1 MKIQRRLLPQFL
13 TVLAGVL
20 MFGGSAYA
28 SSTAGTIRGLVIDDG
43 GGAVPGAV
51 ITLTSP
57 ALIGGDQQRTA
68 DDDGRFLF
76 TELPPG
82 AYQLVIAKQGFSTV
96 TRRNVAVGLGRTVE
110 LTIELKYGGGQV
122 DIIDTGPV
130 IDMES
135 TTSGQNFNN
144 DFLSRVPSGRT
155 YQDVV
160 NNTPGVVDNGSGN
173 PNSGG
178 ASYNENQFMLD
189 GVNITDPVTGTFS
202 MNFNFDS
209 IDEVQ
214 VVTTGFDPEYNAL
227 GATISV
233 VTKSGGNSMEVV
245 TNAFYTN
252 GNWSPQYDAQYAAD
266 GAQLSPTGFDRERQ
280 YASVG
285 FQISGPVVKD
295 RVWFLGS
302 YEYNRTLIASAG
314 VPLPRDFDSHYFYGK
329 LTAQPV
335 SAHRFAW
342 SFGADPTTID
352 NITQSRYFLPEAQD
366 RQAQGGFFS
375 TLKWNWFP
383 DPEINTEV
391 IASLQKTYI
400 EGVGVPCTHDQD
412 LGYNPCAPGE
422 AENNVD
428 FDTPARWGTN
438 GAYYAR
444 NAGSFDLDDRWN
456 LGLKGKVSFLQLDL
470 LGKHDVKVGF
480 ETNYTQWQRVVGYSG
495 NLAFVD
501 GYTVPYDPSS
511 LESFYWYELTG
522 PYVYNSSG
530 FHGVGFV
537 ADSYKP
543 IENLTIFGGLRYDM
557 STIRNDVGAPVLSE
571 AVFGPRVSISWDPF
585 ADQKTRIFGGYGRF
599 NDVGR
604 LGISSYLDVAGLGY
618 KIGLAQIYGGSD
630 TSTSSGIAYS
640 YDGEDNYELGA
651 NLIAPRE
658 DAFVLGAERE
668 VAPNTKV
675 KVEFTAKFTRG
686 VYSFDETN
694 LIFDEDG
701 YNYIGANNG
710 VLESV
715 YRMRTPL
722 ASRRDYY
729 QTDLQLLR
737 NFADR
742 WLAQATYSYVVSKG
756 TMQDGLAYGLSN
768 PSQVDLMYGN
778 LPTDIRHQI
787 KLAVAW
793 DIPNDPWTTQLSLQG
808 ALYSGSPLSRYYYAP
823 GGATYDVGGDGY
835 GILREPLG
843 TYARTEPTY
852 SISTRVAQAIPVK
865 KGKLKGFLEVE
876 NLTNAT
882 LPYGVYQ
889 EYVNYENRYVVY
901 GRQYPINGTV
911 GVQYEF

>member
-1 MKIQRRLLPQFL
+1 
-13 TVLAGVL
+13 
-20 MFGGSAYA
+20 MFGGHAYA
-28 SSTAGTIRGLVIDDG
+28 SSTAGAIKGLVIDDG
-43 GGAVPGAV
+43 GGALPGAV
-51 ITLTSP
+51 VTLSSP
-57 ALIGGDQQRTA
+57 VLIGGAQQRKT
-68 DDDGRFLF
+68 DDDGRFIF
-76 TELPPG
+76 VELPPG
-82 AYQLVIAKQGFSTV
+82 SYQMVFAREGFGTV
-96 TRRNVAVGLGRTVE
+96 TRKNIAVGLGRTVD
-110 LTIELKYGGGQV
+110 LTVEMKYGGAQV
-122 DIIDTGPV
+122 DVVDTGPV
-130 IDMES
+130 IDQDS
-135 TTSGQNFNN
+135 TTSGQNFNS

-178 ASYNENQFMLD
+178 ASYNENSFMLD

-266 GAQLSPTGFDRERQ
+266 GSTLSPTGFDRERQ
-280 YASVG
+280 YGSVG

-335 SAHRFAW
+335 SSHRFAW

-366 RQAQGGFFS
+366 RQAQGGFFT

-383 DPEINTEV
+383 DPEVNTEV
-391 IASLQKTYI
+391 IAFAQKTYI
-400 EGVGVPCTHDQD
+400 EQAGVPCTHDKD
-412 LGYNPCAPGE
+412 LGYSPCDPTE

-428 FDTPARWGTN
+428 FDTPARWGDG

-444 NAGSFDLDDRWN
+444 NAGSYYLDDRWN
-456 LGLKGKVSFLQLDL
+456 AGLKGKVSFLQLSL
-470 LGKHDVKVGF
+470 AGKHDVKVGF
-480 ETNYTQWQRVVGYSG
+480 ETNFTRQEQVQGYSG
-495 NLAFVD
+495 NLAFMD
-501 GYTVPYDPSS
+501 AYTVPYDPTS
-511 LESFYWYELTG
+511 LQSVYWYELTG
-522 PYVYNSSG
+522 PYVYTTNG
-530 FHGVGFV
+530 LHVVGFA

-557 STIRNDVGAPVLSE
+557 SNIRNDVGYPVLSE

-604 LGISSYLDVAGLGY
+604 LGISSVVGVAGLGS
-618 KIGLAQIYGGSD
+618 KLLLGPLYGGGD
-630 TSTSSGIAYS
+630 TSTNVYYS
-640 YDGEDNYELGA
+640 DNDDNTNQLGD

-710 VLESV
+710 VLQSV

-729 QTDLQLLR
+729 QTDLQFLR

-756 TMQDGLAYGLSN
+756 TVQDGLAYGLSN
-768 PSQVDLMYGN
+768 PSQIDLMYGN
-778 LPTDIRHQI
+778 LPTDIRHQV

-808 ALYSGSPLSRYYYAP
+808 SLYSGSPLSRYYYAP
-823 GGATYDVGGDGY
+823 GGATYDVSSDGY
-835 GILREPLG
+835 GILHEPLG

-852 SISTRVAQAIPVK
+852 TIGARVAQAVPVK
-865 KGKLKGFLEVE
+865 KGELKAFLEVE

-882 LPYGVYQ
+882 MAYGVYQ
-889 EYVNYENRYVVY
+889 EYVNYQNRYIVY
-901 GRQYPINGTV
+901 GRQYPINGTL
-911 GVQYEF
+911 GVQYAF